1 MKRTGAVFV
10 AAGLSSRMHEFKPL
24 LPFGDST
31 VAMHMVKMLRSIGI
45 HPIVVV
51 TGYRAKELEEHLA
64 RMDVCFVRNDAYR
77 ETEMFDSIMMGLEA
91 IAHACERVLLM
102 PIDTPAVQ
110 KYTMQQAMR
119 ISAPIVR
126 TMCNGAPGHPILIST
141 EMIPLLGAYKGGRG
155 LRGAM
160 EECGV
165 PITNLEVEDEGIYK
179 DIDTPEQYREL
190 IRWNYERGESY
201 PVRAETKVY
210 LAAGE
215 TFFEPEACRLLELI
229 DRTGS
234 VQKACEQM
242 NLSYSKGS
250 RMLKSIDRQLGFP
263 MVERWAGGSGGG
275 GSVLTEDGRRLVT
288 NYRKMADE
296 IQDYTKQA
304 FQNYFGRGF
313 QSLQNSEAEKRTG

>member
-10 AAGLSSRMHEFKPL
+10 AAGLSSRMKKFKPL

-31 VAMHMVKMLRSIGI
+31 VAMHMVKMLKSIDI
-45 HPIVVV
+45 HPIVIV

-64 RMDVCFVRNDAYR
+64 HTGVCFVRNDAYR
-77 ETEMFDSIMMGLEA
+77 ETQMFDSVMMGLKA
-91 IAHACERVLLM
+91 IANDCERILLM

-110 KYTMQQAMR
+110 KATMQQAMK

-126 TMCNGAPGHPILIST
+126 TMCNGVPGHPILISK
-141 EMIPLLGAYKGGRG
+141 EMIPILGAYEGDRG

-160 EECGV
+160 EECGI

-179 DIDTPEQYREL
+179 DIDTQEQYQEL
-190 IRWNYERGESY
+190 IRWNYERGENY
-201 PVRAETKVY
+201 PVRAETRVY

-215 TFFEPEACRLLELI
+215 RFFEPESCELLELI
-229 DRTGS
+229 DQTGS
-234 VQKACEQM
+234 VQKACESM

-263 MVERWAGGSGGG
+263 VVQRWAGGAGGG
-275 GSVLTEDGRRLVT
+275 GSLLTEDGKRMVK
-288 NYRKMADE
+288 NYREM
-296 IQDYTKQA
+296 IQEVQNYTEKV
-304 FQNYFGRGF
+304 FQNHFGEGF
-313 QSLQNSEAEKRTG
+313 RSVQNPK